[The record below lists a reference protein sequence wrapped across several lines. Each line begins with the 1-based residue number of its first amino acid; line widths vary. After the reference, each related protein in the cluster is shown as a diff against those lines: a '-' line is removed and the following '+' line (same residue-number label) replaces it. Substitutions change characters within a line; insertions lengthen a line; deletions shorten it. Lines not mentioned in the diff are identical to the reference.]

1 MSEIVKML
9 REMDETQ
16 QQTDEEGGAEVAW
29 YYYRDNFEALLGLA
43 PGALDTSLNPR
54 TDQ

>member
-1 MSEIVKML
+1 MSEIIKLL
-9 REMDETQ
+9 RAMDETQ
-16 QQTDEEGGAEVAW
+16 QETDESGGAEVAW
-29 YYYRDNFEALLGLA
+29 YYYREEFEKLLGLV